1 MGAMGLAVSGLAV
14 SGLAVSGLAVSGLA
28 GLLDEGSGQ
37 LLTACRFGSEVAS
50 EWFDLA
56 LDMVVDHRLD
66 TVCQS
71 SDSARHQET
80 QA

>member
-1 MGAMGLAVSGLAV
+1 MAMGLAVSGP
-14 SGLAVSGLAVSGLA
+14 A

-37 LLTACRFGSEVAS
+37 LLRASRLGSEVAS

-56 LDMVVDHRLD
+56 LDMVVDHKLD
-66 TVCQS
+66 IQQLDAVCQS
-71 SDSARHQET
+71 SIAARHQET